1 MGFFDGGTQ
10 IFILGPFFMLDG
22 LDSPILAGSGSD
34 QSGSCHWAHQISG
47 ICLFFAILGPPR
59 AQKLIKMCTKMFVF
73 AVANSQNT
81 HYGLKRVFFGISE
94 IGTPPPILKKG
105 GGCLQRIRYVRHL
118 QPRFL
123 AELDR

>member
-1 MGFFDGGTQ
+1 
-10 IFILGPFFMLDG
+10 
-22 LDSPILAGSGSD
+22 
-34 QSGSCHWAHQISG
+34 
-47 ICLFFAILGPPR
+47 
-59 AQKLIKMCTKMFVF
+59 MFVF

-123 AELDR
+123 AELDNNMFCSVVLVAGSHYIGRCGGHG